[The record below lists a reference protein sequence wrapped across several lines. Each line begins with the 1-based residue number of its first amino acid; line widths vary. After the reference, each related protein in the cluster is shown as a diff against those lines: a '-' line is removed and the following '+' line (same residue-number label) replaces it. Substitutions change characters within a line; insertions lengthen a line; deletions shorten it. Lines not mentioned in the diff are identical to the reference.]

1 MYTHYFIW
9 SSLPPSKACIIL
21 LFSSFYRWTLKS
33 SESLSDVCSTQLHN
47 SCGMTDLLRREER
60 SGDRRVA
67 LTCSC
72 LPPHLSVY
80 YVDWFRDCL
89 PCDSVCFLRAD
100 TCLYFSSPCSHHSIS
115 VQYSV
120 NVSWVCVTMNEWTGE
135 WMNELMKGITE
146 ISKLQRLD
154 FDSFLRAS
162 IFSSDILITQRGVS
176 EFLYFCRFLS
186 PLQSS
191 RTTAWKSMFKT
202 KGKEK
207 PVCLLDSL

>member
-47 SCGMTDLLRREER
+47 SCGMTDLLRREGG

-67 LTCSC
+67 LTC
-72 LPPHLSVY
+72 Y
-80 YVDWFRDCL
+80 CL

-135 WMNELMKGITE
+135 WMNELMKGVTE

-154 FDSFLRAS
+154 FDSFLCAS

-191 RTTAWKSMFKT
+191 RTAAWKNMFKT

-207 PVCLLDSL
+207 KPVCLLDSL